1 MSARLSTVSLELK
14 EEKIS
19 AKRYKTDLTAAQD
32 ELSEVKGE
40 RESLEKVCARSGGV
54 VGVCVLEVGG

>member
-32 ELSEVKGE
+32 ELSEIKGE
-40 RESLEKVCARSGGV
+40 RESLEKVC
-54 VGVCVLEVGG
+54 VCVCYKWGV